1 MAMKILIVSDSHG
14 NNRNLIQVVK
24 NMSGT
29 MDMMIHLGDMECS
42 PDRIR
47 ELVDCPVELVKGN
60 CDYGNE
66 LQGAKLIQIGGQMPL
81 QRRLPKFGFTNL
93 KRVEFK
99 AINLSTLEELAAKK
113 SLTEVTVDTLI
124 AAGFISSNDKVKIL
138 GNGTISKA
146 LAVKA
151 HAFSKSAEAAITAA
165 GGSVEKL

>member
-1 MAMKILIVSDSHG
+1 MELKDLVPAEGSTKNRKRVGRGPASGHG
-14 NNRNLIQVVK
+14 K
-24 NMSGT
+24 TSGRG
-29 MDMMIHLGDMECS
+29 MNGQKS
-42 PDRIR
+42 RAGGGKRIGF
-47 ELVDCPVELVKGN
+47 E
-60 CDYGNE
+60 
-66 LQGAKLIQIGGQMPL
+66 GGQMPL

>member
-1 MAMKILIVSDSHG
+1 MADILQMHDLKPAPG
-14 NNRNLIQVVK
+14 ANK
-24 NMSGT
+24 
-29 MDMMIHLGDMECS
+29 
-42 PDRIR
+42 DRIR
-47 ELVDCPVELVKGN
+47 VGRGEGSKGKTSGRGTKGTKARYQVKAGF
-60 CDYGNE
+60 E
-66 LQGAKLIQIGGQMPL
+66 GGQMPL